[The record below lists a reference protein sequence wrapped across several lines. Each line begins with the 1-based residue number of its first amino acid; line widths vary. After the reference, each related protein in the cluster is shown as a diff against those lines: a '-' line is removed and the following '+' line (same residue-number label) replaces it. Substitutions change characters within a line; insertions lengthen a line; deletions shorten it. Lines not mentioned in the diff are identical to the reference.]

1 MLNYTIQAISLVII
15 FSVPVLAG
23 LEFPFTF
30 VDNIFMRILLVAAV
44 VYAVRIDL
52 FTGLLALLAA
62 LSILIERNHQIL
74 KFLPGQIPKFPNNQ
88 APPIYQ
94 APALEEEDY
103 SHLYED
109 HPKGNHD
116 AESEFAQGLSDS
128 IPRLAEGPNS
138 SEDSSFYTGKGL
150 A

>member
-1 MLNYTIQAISLVII
+1 MLNNIIQFVSLVII
-15 FSVPVLAG
+15 LAAPVLAG

-30 VDNIFMRILLVAAV
+30 VDNIFMRILLVAGV

-52 FTGLLALLAA
+52 LTGLLALLAA

-88 APPIYQ
+88 AIPKFQ
-94 APALEEEDY
+94 APPLEEEDI

-109 HPKGNHD
+109 HNKEEAD
-116 AESEFAQGLSDS
+116 FAHGLEDS
-128 IPRLAEGPNS
+128 NPRLSEGPNS
-138 SEDSSFYTGKGL
+138 SEDSRFYLSKGL
-150 A
+150 I